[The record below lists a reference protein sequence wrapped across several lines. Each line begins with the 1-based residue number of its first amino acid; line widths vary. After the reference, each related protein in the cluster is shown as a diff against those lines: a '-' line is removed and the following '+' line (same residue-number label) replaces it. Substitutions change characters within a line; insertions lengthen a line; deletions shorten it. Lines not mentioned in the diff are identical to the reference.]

1 MVSNISFLMAQTNLV
16 SASVRAVR
24 SANKFIPRRAAINLV
39 SRRYSVDYHSI
50 YSPENILST

>member
-1 MVSNISFLMAQTNLV
+1 MAQTNLV

-39 SRRYSVDYHSI
+39 SHRYSVEYILLGI
-50 YSPENILST
+50 YYLRERSV